1 MDKTVAPAVAS
12 PRVMANVLS
21 VFYLAGGVAGL
32 LGASGAADGAG
43 RAVLFALAIT
53 ALLAAAVVG
62 WFGPRWPRDLFHL
75 PVALA
80 AGLISI
86 AVLAA
91 PDGPTAILAAAL
103 ITLVSV
109 DACYFFQLPLAVTHL
124 AVALT
129 LVTAALFARD
139 DVDPRTALGV
149 DVIVFA
155 LAYVARALVL
165 RASGASRDPLTGLH
179 NRLGFDEALD
189 ELMTGVARTGGQ
201 LSAALLDLDHFKQIN
216 DTAGHQ
222 AGDRMLCTVAD
233 VWRAELPA
241 DAVLARH
248 GGDEFSLL
256 LPGVGGDEA
265 LVLVRRVSALHPGVG
280 LSCGVAEHRAGET
293 GSQLMRRADRA
304 LYAAKDGGRGRAAL
318 DEEHEPGRTTSQQPA
333 GS

>member
-1 MDKTVAPAVAS
+1 
-12 PRVMANVLS
+12 MANVLS

-32 LGASGAADGAG
+32 LGASGAHQGAG
-43 RAVLFALAIT
+43 RTVLFVLAIT
-53 ALLAAAVVG
+53 ALAAAAVVG

-75 PVALA
+75 PVVLA
-80 AGLISI
+80 SGLIGT
-86 AVLAA
+86 AVVAA
-91 PDGPTAILAAAL
+91 PDSPTSILAAAL
-103 ITLVSV
+103 ITLVAV
-109 DACYFFQLPLAVTHL
+109 DACYFFQLPLAVAHLGL
-124 AVALT
+124 AVGV
-129 LVTAALFARD
+129 VTAALFSHG
-139 DVDPRTALGV
+139 DVDPRTALGL
-149 DVIVFA
+149 DVIVVA

-189 ELMTGVARTGGQ
+189 ELMSSRGGQ

-241 DAVLARH
+241 EAVLARH

-256 LPGVGGDEA
+256 LPGMSGVEA
-265 LVLVRRVSALHPGVG
+265 LALVRRVATLHPGVG
-280 LSCGVAEHRAGET
+280 LSCGVAEHQAGET

-304 LYAAKDGGRGRAAL
+304 LYAAKAGGRGRSAL
-318 DEEHEPGRTTSQQPA
+318 DGEPIGRTAP
-333 GS
+333 

>member
-1 MDKTVAPAVAS
+1 MAS
-12 PRVMANVLS
+12 VLS

-32 LGASGAADGAG
+32 FGASGATDGAG
-43 RAVLFALAIT
+43 RDVLFALSLV
-53 ALLAAAVVG
+53 ALGSAAVVG

-80 AGLISI
+80 SVLIGT

-91 PDGPTAILAAAL
+91 PDGPTAVLAAAL
-103 ITLVSV
+103 ITLVAV
-109 DACYFFQLPLAVTHL
+109 DACYFFQLPVAVGHL
-124 AVALT
+124 VLALT
-129 LVTAALFARD
+129 VVTAALAGHD
-139 DVDPRTALGV
+139 ELDPRTALAL
-149 DVIVFA
+149 DVIVLA

-189 ELMTGVARTGGQ
+189 ELMTGARGGQQ

-222 AGDRMLCTVAD
+222 AGDRMLCQVAD
-233 VWRAELPA
+233 VWRAELPP

-256 LPGVGGDEA
+256 LPGVRGDDA
-265 LVLVRRVSALHPGVG
+265 LALVRRISRLHPAVG
-280 LSCGVAEHRAGET
+280 LSVGVAEHRVGET

-304 LYAAKDGGRGRAAL
+304 LYAAKDGGRGRSAL
-318 DEEHEPGRTTSQQPA
+318 DGEHRAGRTAS
-333 GS
+333 